1 MRAILIL
8 LLLAGVGCERPKGTQ
23 AESGRSATTQETTT
37 VPVTQM
43 TNEKGVRNLVIERQ
57 NPVLPTG
64 VQVSG
69 KPVSVATWRDDA
81 GEHVLVQSTR
91 KENGK
96 DDYRSAYLYGNHF
109 LKSGASYTQQWKI
122 QDFVRDCPVDI
133 TLEFASD
140 SPKVEDLDGDGTAE
154 TMLLYSQACK
164 GDVSPNDL
172 KLLLHKGQT
181 KYGIRGTQG
190 LNIQG
195 KLAEKPVMQIDPLL
209 KKAPVALQNA
219 ALNWWKANEV
229 LHF

>member
-8 LLLAGVGCERPKGTQ
+8 LLLAGAGCERPKDTQ
-23 AESGRSATTQETTT
+23 AEAGSATKQQTTMTPSTQI
-37 VPVTQM
+37 
-43 TNEKGVRNLVIERQ
+43 TNEKGVRDLVIERQ
-57 NPVLPTG
+57 NPVLPAG

-81 GEHVLVQSTR
+81 GEHVLVQSSR
-91 KENGK
+91 EENGK
-96 DDYRSAYLYGNHF
+96 DDYRSAYLYGDHF
-109 LKSGASYTQQWKI
+109 IKSGVSYTQQWKI

-133 TLEFASD
+133 TLEYSAD
-140 SPKVEDLDGDGTAE
+140 SPKVEDLDGDGIAE

-190 LNIQG
+190 LRIQG
-195 KLAEKPVMQIDPLL
+195 KLAEKPVMQMDRSL
-209 KKAPVALQNA
+209 KKTPVALQNA
-219 ALNWWKANEV
+219 ALNWWKANEI
-229 LHF
+229 LQF